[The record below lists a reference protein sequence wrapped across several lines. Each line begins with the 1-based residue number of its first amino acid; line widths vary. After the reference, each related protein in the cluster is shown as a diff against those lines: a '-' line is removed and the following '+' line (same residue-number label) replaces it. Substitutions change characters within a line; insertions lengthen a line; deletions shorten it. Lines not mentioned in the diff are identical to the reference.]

1 MSTLDQPTV
10 LTPASP
16 RELKEL
22 IRDWRK
28 GRATRNLMEAF
39 NDAYVVVIGALMV
52 GAMVV
57 NVVLRAQRTVAA
69 CDTASCLSART
80 LLPWAAFAAA
90 VAVALAASRLFGP
103 VLASAAE
110 GFWLLDAPIS
120 RAKLL
125 GPRLVGAVVA
135 GRRGRR
141 GDRCS
146 DLRPDRLRPRSRWP
160 SGPLPPACRGGGGGV
175 RRRPAGGGAAPADP
189 CRRRTSSACS
199 PWRP

>member
-1 MSTLDQPTV
+1 MSTVDQPTM

-39 NDAYVVVIGALMV
+39 NDAYVVVIGAVMV

-57 NVVLRAQRTVAA
+57 NVVLQAQQTVAA

-80 LLPWAAFAAA
+80 LLPWAAFTTA

-110 GFWLLDAPIS
+110 GFWMLDAPIS

-125 GPRLVGAVVA
+125 GPRLVAAVVA
-135 GRRGRR
+135 AGV
-141 GDRCS
+141 
-146 DLRPDRLRPRSRWP
+146 
-160 SGPLPPACRGGGGGV
+160 GGV
-175 RRRPAGGGAAPADP
+175 VVGALISALTGSSGIEVVVWAAA
-189 CRRRTSSACS
+189 TGLSSAAAVAFAAAQQGVERHRLS
-199 PWRP
+199 R